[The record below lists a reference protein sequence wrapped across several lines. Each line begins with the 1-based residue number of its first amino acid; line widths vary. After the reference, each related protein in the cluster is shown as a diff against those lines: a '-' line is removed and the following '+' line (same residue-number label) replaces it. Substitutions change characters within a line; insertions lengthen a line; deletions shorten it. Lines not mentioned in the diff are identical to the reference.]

1 MELIAFIIIEKY
13 NIDNILGNK
22 AQYNQLI
29 TNLLCNLNHFLSFII
44 AM

>member
-22 AQYNQLI
+22 VQYKHTYN
-29 TNLLCNLNHFLSFII
+29 
-44 AM
+44 